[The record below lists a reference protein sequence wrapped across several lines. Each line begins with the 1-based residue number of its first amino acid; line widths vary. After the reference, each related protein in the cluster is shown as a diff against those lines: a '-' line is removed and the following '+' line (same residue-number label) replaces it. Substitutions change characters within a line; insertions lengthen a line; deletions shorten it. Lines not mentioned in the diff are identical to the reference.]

1 MRQGSRR
8 RPSLRLTRRAPP
20 CTSLP
25 SRKAFAPSGR
35 RRRSSAPI
43 PNRVPRACRFHGAI
57 ADTEPDGWARRVILR
72 HHAKR
77 RQEAKARG
85 QGIEPLLT
93 ALDFL
98 LAVDDYARVGAL
110 RFRDEHGVC
119 QRAHAA
125 GSLTTPP
132 ILELGELFRATR
144 AVEQNAESM
153 ADLEYL
159 RGRGTSLGGMRP
171 KCTIVDERWGLC
183 LGKFPSVADE
193 RVYTKAEVL
202 ALNLARRANIHVA
215 NARLEDSDGVPV
227 AVIRRFDRVQD
238 SQTGEARRLL
248 FVSAA
253 TLMALPAGDSDEHS
267 YTEIADVIRQK
278 SADST
283 ADLDELWRRIAFSI
297 LINNVDDHLHN
308 HGFLHVDADL
318 WRLSPAFDINPFP
331 DRARELKTWISEDV
345 GPDASIQALMDTAR
359 YFGLAKTRATDVL
372 GEVERAVSGWRTVA
386 TTLGFTKDEAESF
399 ADAFEHD
406 ERAVAQRLM
415 S

>member
-1 MRQGSRR
+1 MS
-8 RPSLRLTRRAPP
+8 
-20 CTSLP
+20 
-25 SRKAFAPSGR
+25 
-35 RRRSSAPI
+35 
-43 PNRVPRACRFHGAI
+43 
-57 ADTEPDGWARRVILR
+57 
-72 HHAKR
+72 
-77 RQEAKARG
+77 
-85 QGIEPLLT
+85 
-93 ALDFL
+93 
-98 LAVDDYARVGAL
+98 
-110 RFRDEHGVC
+110 
-119 QRAHAA
+119 
-125 GSLTTPP
+125 TP
-132 ILELGELFRATR
+132 T
-144 AVEQNAESM
+144 
-153 ADLEYL
+153 
-159 RGRGTSLGGMRP
+159 
-171 KCTIVDERWGLC
+171 
-183 LGKFPSVADE
+183 
-193 RVYTKAEVL
+193 
-202 ALNLARRANIHVA
+202 H
-215 NARLEDSDGVPV
+215 
-227 AVIRRFDRVQD
+227 
-238 SQTGEARRLL
+238 
-248 FVSAA
+248 
-253 TLMALPAGDSDEHS
+253 
-267 YTEIADVIRQK
+267 ADVIRQK